1 MSVWWGR
8 DASQVSDAITRVTLS
23 SEDCDRCITPGGAQT
38 LATGPKDIYTD
49 VYKGK
54 DDDKDEDNDKYYDQ
68 DNDRRMTLGEKPNT
82 CNWAKYFSWRAKQ

>member
-1 MSVWWGR
+1 M
-8 DASQVSDAITRVTLS
+8 TLS

-54 DDDKDEDNDKYYDQ
+54 DNDKDNDKGKDNDKDEDNDKYYDQ

-82 CNWAKYFSWRAKQ
+82 CNWAKYWRAKK

>member
-1 MSVWWGR
+1 M
-8 DASQVSDAITRVTLS
+8 ALS

-49 VYKGK
+49 VYK
-54 DDDKDEDNDKYYDQ
+54 DNDKDEDNDKDNDEDNDRYYDQ

-82 CNWAKYFSWRAKQ
+82 CNWAKYFSWRAKK